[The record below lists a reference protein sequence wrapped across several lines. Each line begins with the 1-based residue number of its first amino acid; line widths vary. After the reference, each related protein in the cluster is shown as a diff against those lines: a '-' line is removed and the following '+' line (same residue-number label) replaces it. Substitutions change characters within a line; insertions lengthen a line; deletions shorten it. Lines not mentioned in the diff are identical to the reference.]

1 MVSGMNRMITKND
14 CLQKT
19 LERCVSCTGIGLHS
33 GEKVRM
39 RLCPAGPDTGVIF
52 RRLDLGGRAVAACLS
67 NVADVFYATSLKDGD
82 VEVQTVEH
90 LLAAFSAM
98 GIDNALVEIDDK
110 EVPILDGSAA
120 PLVFLIKEAGVRTL
134 NRTRRCIV
142 IKEPIRVEAD
152 GKWLAVFPSDHLR
165 ISYTVDFEHPVIA
178 KQSCSFAITKDEF
191 IRELAPARTFGF
203 LSEIRQLMKMGLA
216 QGGCLDNAVVVNDH
230 RILNPYLRFKD
241 EFVRHKALDLL
252 GDLALLGGPVLGHV
266 IAHKA
271 GHSLHTAL
279 VGAILQEQQSWYEAE
294 LSRATLETVA
304 AQNARRPNQS
314 WERAYLSA

>member
-1 MVSGMNRMITKND
+1 MISKND
-14 CLQKT
+14 CMQKT
-19 LERCVSCTGIGLHS
+19 LERCVSCIGIGLHS

-39 RLCPAGPDTGVIF
+39 RLCPAGCDTGVTF
-52 RRLDLGGRAVAACLS
+52 RRIDLGGRTVTACLS

-90 LLAAFSAM
+90 LLAALAAM
-98 GIDNALVEIDDK
+98 GIDNALVEIDGK

-134 NRTRRCIV
+134 NARRRCIV
-142 IKEPIRVEAD
+142 IKQPIRVEAD
-152 GKWLAVFPSDHLR
+152 GKWLVVFPSDHLR

-178 KQSCSFAITKDEF
+178 KQSCSFAVTKDEF

-230 RILNPYLRFKD
+230 RILNPNLRFKD

-252 GDLALLGGPVLGHV
+252 GDLALLGAPVLGHV
-266 IAHKA
+266 VAHKA

-279 VGAILQEQQSWYEAE
+279 VGAILQEQENWYEAE

-304 AQNARRPNQS
+304 AQNAMQQRNQA
-314 WERAYLSA
+314 WEKAYLSA

>member
-1 MVSGMNRMITKND
+1 MITDND
-14 CLQKT
+14 CMQKT

-39 RLCPAGPDTGVIF
+39 NLCPAPADTGIVF
-52 RRLDLGGRAVAACLS
+52 RRVDLGGRSVAACLG

-90 LLAAFSAM
+90 LLAAFTAM
-98 GIDNALVEIDDK
+98 GIDNAFVEIDAK

-120 PLVFLIKEAGVRTL
+120 PLVFLIKEAGIRTL
-134 NRTRRCIV
+134 NRPRRCIV
-142 IKEPIRVEAD
+142 IKEPIRVETD
-152 GKWLAVFPSDHLR
+152 GKWLSVLPCDHLQ

-178 KQSCSFAITKDEF
+178 KQSCSFAITRDEF
-191 IRELAPARTFGF
+191 IKELAPARTFGF
-203 LSEIRQLMKMGLA
+203 LTEIRQLMKMGLA
-216 QGGCLDNAVVVNDH
+216 QGGCLDNAIVVNDH

-252 GDLALLGGPVLGHV
+252 GDLALLGAPVFGHV
-266 IAHKA
+266 VAYKA

-279 VGAILQEQQSWYEAE
+279 VGAILEDEENWYEAE
-294 LSRATLETVA
+294 LSRATLKAVA
-304 AQNARRPNQS
+304 AQNANGK
-314 WERAYLSA
+314 AYLSI